1 MENEAPQAKARGIFS
16 AFFGG
21 AVTANAGSRCGG
33 KIRRSRKF
41 SHSSRRI
48 GGSSAKA
55 DKNKIVVIGSDKLGE
70 VLKNELSRSANQQV
84 EIIMIDKPFKW
95 AVADA
100 DIVFLNYPSRLITKT
115 LRQIKN
121 WLKPGC
127 VISDLSE
134 KKEEITIEAEK
145 ILRNGV
151 SFVGSLPLV
160 DPKDVFSFHGKYWCL
175 SSPLQTPNEQVL
187 GQLIIG
193 MGARIIIIHP
203 QIHDFLVD

>member
-1 MENEAPQAKARGIFS
+1 MDK
-16 AFFGG
+16 
-21 AVTANAGSRCGG
+21 
-33 KIRRSRKF
+33 
-41 SHSSRRI
+41 
-48 GGSSAKA
+48 
-55 DKNKIVVIGSDKLGE
+55 KNKIVVIGSDKLGE

-84 EIIMIDKPFKW
+84 EIILIKKPFRG
-95 AVADA
+95 AVANA
-100 DIVFLNYPSRLITKT
+100 DIVFLNYPSKLITKT

-127 VISDLSE
+127 VISDLRE

-151 SFVGSLPLV
+151 SGVSFVGGLPLV
-160 DPKDVFSFHGKYWCL
+160 DPKEVSSFQGKYWCL

-193 MGARIIIIHP
+193 MGAHIMIIHP